1 MHLTRFPHRHCS
13 SLHTIGP
20 SRGASLTYSAS
31 LKSWG
36 INLSCSWKHEE
47 PRTRERNIFP
57 SSRIPVPISQF
68 RAVSSQFPDPKQL
81 PAPVVAGSQL
91 PFPKPRRLPDP
102 GVGGIQK
109 FKKVV
114 LGLGAGGWGAG
125 GWGQCG
131 GEKIPKL
138 DLRIPNFAGAGIDYP

>member
-1 MHLTRFPHRHCS
+1 MEASRQSKTRVGCKGKNPCDEHVKW
-13 SLHTIGP
+13 P
-20 SRGASLTYSAS
+20 AEGAT
-31 LKSWG
+31 
-36 INLSCSWKHEE
+36 
-47 PRTRERNIFP
+47 
-57 SSRIPVPISQF
+57 QF
-68 RAVSSQFPDPKQL
+68 RAVSSPFPDPKQL

-114 LGLGAGGWGAG
+114 LGAG

-131 GEKIPKL
+131 GGKIPKL